1 MGRRKGNTKR
11 KKHAKR
17 KTARAQIKRKARKR
31 SAKRNRLALHRRR
44 RAPASRKKTT
54 RTPKRIRSSP
64 LIEIAVREMNRGRS
78 RTATARSL
86 RLAPDDLRRTL
97 KQLRLLKRKGKRWV
111 FSDDRPR
118 RIRVVTEGRTRN
130 VIVRGYEQAHVV
142 SEYHHAVRA
151 FLRTNNLKFLKPF
164 RHRTVQAM
172 NGREFV
178 LETDPNALHRIAAM
192 DSPQFHE
199 IYEIT
204 SNT

>member
-1 MGRRKGNTKR
+1 MARR
-11 KKHAKR
+11 
-17 KTARAQIKRKARKR
+17 KRKAGSNRRAARKSRRTLSKARREENTKVRKR
-31 SAKRNRLALHRRR
+31 VVPRRR
-44 RAPASRKKTT
+44 KVAATSKKKKSRSRK
-54 RTPKRIRSSP
+54 RLRSSP
-64 LIEIAVREMNRGRS
+64 LVEIAVRELNRGRS
-78 RTATARSL
+78 LTATARAL
-86 RLAPDDLRRTL
+86 RLAPDDLRRSL

-118 RIRVVTEGRTRN
+118 RIQVVTEGRTRN
-130 VIVRGYEQAHVV
+130 VILRGYEQAHVV

-151 FLRTNNLKFLKPF
+151 FLRTNNLKLLKPF
-164 RHRTVQAM
+164 RRRTVQAM

>member
-1 MGRRKGNTKR
+1 MARKAAPKRRRRKQSRRTRRIN
-11 KKHAKR
+11 
-17 KTARAQIKRKARKR
+17 ARP
-31 SAKRNRLALHRRR
+31 R
-44 RAPASRKKTT
+44 RAPASRKKPQ
-54 RTPKRIRSSP
+54 RRKKRLRSSP
-64 LIEIAVREMNRGRS
+64 FIEIAVRELNRGRS
-78 RTATARSL
+78 LTATARSL
-86 RLAPDDLRRTL
+86 RLEPDDLRRTL

-118 RIRVVTEGRTRN
+118 RIQVVTAGRTRN
-130 VIVRGYEQAHVV
+130 VIVHGYEQAHVV

-151 FLRTNNLKFLKPF
+151 FLRTNNLKLLKPF